1 MQLLLN
7 WRCAEQ
13 QLGCALAADGSG
25 LWRVPGVS
33 AAADSHLDYGAGGQL
48 LICQSEAAYLVQ
60 VRQHR
65 AQACHNCLCCP
76 ALAFL
81 TAEAHAAALDN

>member
-1 MQLLLN
+1 MHFAAQLE
-7 WRCAEQ
+7 CAEQ

-48 LICQSEAAYLVQ
+48 LVCQSEAAYLVQ

-65 AQACHNCLCCP
+65 EQACRIVR
-76 ALAFL
+76 AVQR
-81 TAEAHAAALDN
+81 